1 MRPEPL
7 LESVVEVQ
15 RMEGL
20 MVDTAK
26 YELSGSRTQP
36 MLAPEFERMLEMQRP
51 ALDAMAELNSRLYE
65 SVAAVNKEW
74 GSFVSRRL
82 KEDFALPEQL
92 AACKTAQDRF
102 RVCVNYFQNAC
113 SDYQSEF
120 EEMTKFNWSIA
131 QDTMTTLQSQ
141 VTRVAPNKL

>member
-1 MRPEPL
+1 M
-7 LESVVEVQ
+7 
-15 RMEGL
+15 G
-20 MVDTAK
+20 DTAK

-74 GSFVSRRL
+74 GSFVNRRL
-82 KEDFALPEQL
+82 KEDFAVPEQL
-92 AACKTAQDRF
+92 AACKTAQDML
-102 RVCVNYFQNAC
+102 RVYANYFQNVC

-120 EEMTKFNWSIA
+120 EEMTKFNRSIV

-141 VTRVAPNKL
+141 VTRGAQNKL

>member
-1 MRPEPL
+1 
-7 LESVVEVQ
+7 
-15 RMEGL
+15 

-26 YELSGSRTQP
+26 DDRSGSRTQL

-51 ALDAMAELNSRLYE
+51 ALDAMAELNSRLNE
-65 SVAAVNKEW
+65 SIVAVNKEW

-82 KEDFALPEQL
+82 KEDFAVPEQL
-92 AACKTAQDRF
+92 AACKTAQDMF
-102 RVCVNYFQNAC
+102 RVCANYFQNAC

-120 EEMTKFNWSIA
+120 GEMTKFNWSIA

-141 VTRVAPNKL
+141 VKRVAPNKL